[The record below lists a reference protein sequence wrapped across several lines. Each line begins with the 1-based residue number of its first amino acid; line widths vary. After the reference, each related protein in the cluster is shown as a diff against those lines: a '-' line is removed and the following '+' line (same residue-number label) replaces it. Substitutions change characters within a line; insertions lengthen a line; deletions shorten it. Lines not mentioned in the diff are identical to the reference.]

1 MNCTCKNEGVEY
13 HFGFTF
19 FHMYTVE
26 AASYFA
32 EPQHYT
38 VFTCIYMYLAMFG
51 AVQMHFLQ

>member
-13 HFGFTF
+13 QFGFTF
-19 FHMYTVE
+19 LHMYTVE

-32 EPQHYT
+32 EHYT
-38 VFTCIYMYLAMFG
+38 VFTCMYMYLAMFC